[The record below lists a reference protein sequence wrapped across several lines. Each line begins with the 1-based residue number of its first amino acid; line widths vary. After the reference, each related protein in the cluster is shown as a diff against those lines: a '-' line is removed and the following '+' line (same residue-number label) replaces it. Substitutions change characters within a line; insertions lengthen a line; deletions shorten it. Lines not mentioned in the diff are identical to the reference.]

1 MKANVGGIDRF
12 LRIVIGLGLLA
23 FLFLSESDA
32 RWWGLVGVVPL
43 LTAVIN
49 FCPLYAVFGI
59 DTCPVANG
67 RAKA

>member
-23 FLFLSESDA
+23 FLFVSESDA

-43 LTAVIN
+43 LTAFIR
-49 FCPLYAVFGI
+49 FCPLYALFGI
-59 DTCPVANG
+59 SSCPVVRG